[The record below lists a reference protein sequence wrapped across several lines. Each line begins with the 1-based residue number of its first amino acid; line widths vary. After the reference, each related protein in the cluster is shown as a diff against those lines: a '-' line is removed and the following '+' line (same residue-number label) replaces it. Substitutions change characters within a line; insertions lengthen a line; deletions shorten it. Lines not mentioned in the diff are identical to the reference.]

1 MNKARKGPA
10 FLVIF
15 LMLLLIAAYIYA
27 AYQTVKPARGLIC
40 NGVFVE
46 TVNVGGMSEDEARTA
61 VAQYRDEYLQRTV
74 EVDVNG
80 KTVSATLEQLGYNCE
95 VGDVIAKAMQVGKDG
110 NPFTNYAKIR
120 EIATTPLV
128 YKLKYDA
135 KEKKIRTFVNKK
147 KCAKAKNAKVKRENG
162 TFVYTD
168 AKEGSTIDVNST
180 AAQIRKAVEQAKS
193 GDAIRVKADVTI
205 QEPTV
210 TKDLAS
216 RCKDK
221 IGSFQ
226 TNFNAGNV
234 SRSKNLSNAARLIN
248 DHVIYPGET
257 FSVHDT
263 ISPLTEENGYYAAPS
278 YSNGEV
284 VDSIGGGVCQ
294 VSTTLYNAVLK
305 AELEVVERSP
315 HSMVVSYVKPSMDA
329 AIAGDYKDFKFR
341 NDTEV
346 PIYIEGGVYSGT
358 IYFNIYGEETRSDDR
373 EVTFESETTQTIQP
387 GADKITYDK
396 TKPASYTK
404 VTQEAHVGYK
414 AVLWKIVKENG
425 KTKKTQINSSTYQAV
440 PRYVTKGAAEGTHA
454 ASEKSQTTKKATKE
468 PNATAKPKKTA
479 KPKATVKPKKTAK
492 PKATVKPQATAVPA
506 AAEPTTEAQ

>member
-135 KEKKIRTFVNKK
+135 KEKKIRTFVNKKCKK

-387 GADKITYDK
+387 GADKITY
-396 TKPASYTK
+396 ASYTK

-454 ASEKSQTTKKATKE
+454 ASEKPQTTKKATKE

>member
-135 KEKKIRTFVNKK
+135 KE
-147 KCAKAKNAKVKRENG
+147 
-162 TFVYTD
+162 
-168 AKEGSTIDVNST
+168 GSTIDVNNT
-180 AAQIRKAVEQAKS
+180 AAQIKKAVEQAKS

-454 ASEKSQTTKKATKE
+454 ASEKPQTTKKATKE